1 MARDRF
7 NELLRRMSAIAK
19 AVNGFDSE
27 VIQQKAYEALLE
39 AFNANDMTH
48 SASPVAV
55 QPTELPDQTAKLST
69 AEILALARGEAESG
83 TQTAAAGDNGAEKS
97 EQVPEKES
105 ELEVIKRESR
115 FLKGQIATEMT
126 DGTDHV
132 GKASAQL
139 LKFHGT
145 YQQDNRDARAAST
158 GGKSGKS
165 FMYMVRTKIPGG
177 RLTGEQLL
185 AELDLCDEI
194 ANSTLRITSRQG
206 LQLHG
211 VLKDNLRQA
220 IERINQVQLT
230 TLGACGDVNRNV
242 MCCPAPFTNDNYQA
256 VQALADEIAAH
267 LSPRSN
273 AYHELWLQESGS
285 EERQLVGGGAPDAV
299 EPIYGTQ
306 YMPRKFKIGIGFPYD
321 NCVDLYTHDL
331 GLMAILREEQLIGY
345 NVLVGGGQGV
355 TPSAKKT
362 FPALG
367 KRMAFVTPEHA
378 LDLVTAIVK
387 VQRDYGN
394 RSDRKTARLKYL
406 IHSWGLEKFQQ
417 QVEEYFGRKLS
428 EPQVD
433 EVHGFNDHLGW
444 EAQGDGKW
452 FYGLN
457 VENGRLHDT
466 DQMQLK
472 SAVRQICRQFQPGVH
487 LTTHQSMLFTN
498 IPEEGKSELEGI
510 LRNHQVPLVE
520 DLSTVRRWS
529 MACVAWPT
537 CGLSIT
543 EAERALPGVMDEMHA
558 ELAKLG
564 LDGEAFTVRM
574 TGCPNGCARPYNSD
588 VGLVGKTKGKYTVL
602 VGGRLLGNRLNF
614 IYRDLVPEREIV
626 STLVP
631 LFVYFKQQ
639 RDDGET
645 FGDFCARKGKEDLL
659 TWADDYAAAS

>member
-1 MARDRF
+1 MAKNRF
-7 NELLRRMSAIAK
+7 NELLRRMPAIAK
-19 AVNGFDSE
+19 AVNGFASDA
-27 VIQQKAYEALLE
+27 IQQKAYESLLD
-39 AFNANDMTH
+39 AFNGPDDGDGVEQQTGVEINRQK
-48 SASPVAV
+48 
-55 QPTELPDQTAKLST
+55 QPEKEGLST
-69 AEILALARGEAESG
+69 AEILAMARGEPQTDTADGQAVPQAE
-83 TQTAAAGDNGAEKS
+83 EK
-97 EQVPEKES
+97 QKES
-105 ELEVIKRESR
+105 DLEVIKRESN
-115 FLKGQIATEMT
+115 FLRSDISEEMA

-132 GKASAQL
+132 GKANAQL
-139 LKFHGT
+139 FKFHGT
-145 YQQDNRDARAAST
+145 YQQDNRDARSAST

-177 RLTGEQLL
+177 RLTGDQLL
-185 AELDLCDEI
+185 AELDLCDEM

-211 VLKDNLRQA
+211 VLKNNLKQA
-220 IERINQVQLT
+220 IQRINEVQLT

-242 MCCPAPFTNDNYQA
+242 MCCPAPYKNENYQA
-256 VQALADEIAAH
+256 VQKLSDELAAH
-267 LSPRSN
+267 LAPRSN
-273 AYHELWLQESGS
+273 AYHELWIQEPGS

-299 EPIYGTQ
+299 EPIYGRQ

-331 GLMAILREEQLIGY
+331 GLMAVLRDEQIIGY

-367 KRMAFVTPEHA
+367 KRMAFVPPENA
-378 LDLVTAIVK
+378 LDLVTAVVL
-387 VQRDYGN
+387 VQRDFGN
-394 RSDRKTARLKYL
+394 RSDRKVARLKYL
-406 IHSWGLEKFQQ
+406 IHNWGLEKFQDR
-417 QVEEYFGRKLS
+417 VEEYYGSKLT
-428 EPQVD
+428 EPQPD

-444 EAQGDGKW
+444 DRQGDGNW

-466 DQMQLK
+466 PQLQIK

-487 LTTHQSMLFTN
+487 LTTHQSLLFTD
-498 IPEEGKSELEGI
+498 IPEEGKAELESI
-510 LRNHQVPLVE
+510 LRSHKVALVE
-520 DLSTVRRWS
+520 EISTVRRWS

-543 EAERALPGVMDEMHA
+543 EAERALPGIMDEMET

-564 LDGEAFTVRM
+564 LSSEKFTVRM

-588 VGLVGKTKGKYTVL
+588 VGLVGKTKGKYTVF

-614 IYRDLVPEREIV
+614 IYKDLVPEKDLV
-626 STLVP
+626 TTLVP
-631 LFVYFKQQ
+631 LLAYFKQQ
-639 RDDGET
+639 RET
-645 FGDFCARKGKEDLL
+645 AESFGDFCARKGKEDLL
-659 TWADDYAAAS
+659 TWADDFGAQPR